1 MLFSTNRRDRATY
14 ADAAWAKRD
23 RPPWLPEPIAT
34 VLLDN
39 LDWPLWAVYAAVAVV
54 ATGLFFIVREIVDC
68 YRWERSRA
76 ATRALVREEAAR
88 KLAAQRQQPSKA
100 VTTALSGGPLVRW
113 CRYCDVVIEDAH
125 AAAHEAGKRHRK
137 LAGAKAEC
145 CWVWREA
152 PPSAAPI
159 EEPVDTN
166 ASKAPL
172 GAVVAP
178 SVARSGGGD
187 GGKGA
192 WQTSKKR
199 K

>member
-113 CRYCDVVIEDAH
+113 CRPCGHHIRQC
-125 AAAHEAGKRHRK
+125 G
-137 LAGAKAEC
+137 C
-145 CWVWREA
+145 
-152 PPSAAPI
+152 
-159 EEPVDTN
+159 
-166 ASKAPL
+166 
-172 GAVVAP
+172 VVARAEP
-178 SVARSGGGD
+178 RGNILQAAGEHI
-187 GGKGA
+187 A
-192 WQTSKKR
+192 QHT
-199 K
+199 